1 MWGVGTPNALKATII
16 TTIMNPIKGNK
27 KDEEKKIINEAAGE
41 EYKYGFVTDVETAVI
56 PKGLNEDVVRQISA
70 LKGEPEWLLE
80 FRLKAFRH
88 WLTLPQPKWGHVNIP
103 DIDFQDIS
111 YYAAPR
117 KRTPQKEID
126 PEVKKT
132 FDKLGIPLEEQM
144 RLSGMAV
151 DAIMDSVSVHTTYRE
166 KLAELGVI
174 FCSISEAVKDY
185 PDLVKK
191 YMGTVVPYTDNF
203 YAALNSA
210 VFSDGSFVYIP
221 KGVRCPM
228 ELSSYFRINA
238 AQTGQFERTLIVADD
253 DSYVSYLEG
262 CTAPQR
268 DENQLHAAIVEI
280 IVEERAEVKYSTV
293 QNWYP
298 RRQRRPWR
306 YLQPGDQAWHL
317 PWRPQQTL
325 VDAGGNRLGYHLEIP
340 KLHSG
345 WRQHR
350 GRVLLRGAHPQS
362 SRGRHW
368 HQDDSL
374 GQEQPQHHRVERHF
388 GWQQSK
394 QLPRY
399 GENCP

>member
-1 MWGVGTPNALKATII
+1 MWGVGTPNALKTTII

-238 AQTGQFERTLIVADD
+238 AQTGQFERTLTKNGCTNIVWAWSPNLGSEKTVEAFLERYPGNDFVDLIGVDVYEFDNDD
-253 DSYVSYLEG
+253 ANYQTNLKNTLDVMMQANKKINRIPALTETGCRGISQKQNWFTQALWPVLQKYQLSYVLFWRNAWDKPQEEAYLPG
-262 CTAPQR
+262 VG
-268 DENQLHAAIVEI
+268 DGAIVEDFKAFKKEKKVLFAKDI
-280 IVEERAEVKYSTV
+280 KKVK
-293 QNWYP
+293 
-298 RRQRRPWR
+298 
-306 YLQPGDQAWHL
+306 
-317 PWRPQQTL
+317 
-325 VDAGGNRLGYHLEIP
+325 
-340 KLHSG
+340 
-345 WRQHR
+345 
-350 GRVLLRGAHPQS
+350 
-362 SRGRHW
+362 
-368 HQDDSL
+368 
-374 GQEQPQHHRVERHF
+374 
-388 GWQQSK
+388 
-394 QLPRY
+394 
-399 GENCP
+399 